1 MNSLTSILSIILLLQ
16 LTSMVICYYNSKF
29 ITRSIKNNNKV
40 LYASSFI
47 GPRPIHKEFTV
58 EKVILLLLLYQY
70 LLLYIMF
77 FLL

>member
-58 EKVILLLLLYQY
+58 EKVKVVKL
-70 LLLYIMF
+70 
-77 FLL
+77 